1 VRDLEEERTRWLAD
15 RPLFEEFGVIVR
27 DRLKALLRD
36 AGVYALVDSRAKT
49 VESLIK
55 KLILKP
61 HHSYESLP
69 DKVGARIVIRYLH
82 EISNVTA
89 IVGAAF
95 DAQEIDKKPLAVDRV
110 GYLGVHMDVRLRSD
124 DKDAAAFPADRFRI
138 EIQVHTRTQNLWADM
153 SHDCSYKTLQ
163 TIPEELHRSVN
174 LLAGLL
180 EVADNEFTRIDDA
193 VNQLPSAPE
202 YKVLRALEPQYFKLS
217 ARPGNAELSI
227 AVIHVLL
234 PLYAPPPQDWAGY
247 FANIFA
253 KHRKELEAVL
263 KTEDPNQSAFLF
275 QPEILLI
282 LDRLRMD
289 PDGLREAWDE
299 HFPHQELQ
307 RLAVKFATPFE

>member
-1 VRDLEEERTRWLAD
+1 VRDLEEERTRWLAE
-15 RPLFEEFGVIVR
+15 RPLFEEFGVIVK
-27 DRLKALLRD
+27 DRLKELLRN
-36 AGVYALVDSRAKT
+36 AGIYALVDSRAKT

-61 HHSYESLP
+61 HHSYDSLP

-82 EISNVTA
+82 EVSNVTA

-95 DAQEIDKKPLAVDRV
+95 DAKEVDKKQLAVDRV
-110 GYLGVHMDVRLRSD
+110 GYLGVHLDVRLRHND
-124 DKDAAAFPADRFRI
+124 RDAAAFPPDRFRI

-163 TIPEELHRSVN
+163 AIPDQLHRSVN

-193 VNQLPSAPE
+193 VNQLPGAAE
-202 YKVLRALEPQYFKLS
+202 YRVLRALEPQYFKLS
-217 ARPGNAELSI
+217 ALPGNTELSI
-227 AVIHVLL
+227 AVIHALL
-234 PLYAPPPQDWAGY
+234 PLYEHPPQDWAAY

-253 KHRKELEAVL
+253 KHRRELEAVL
-263 KTEDPNQSAFLF
+263 NTEDPNQSAFLF

-282 LDRLRMD
+282 LDRLRTD

-299 HFPHQELQ
+299 HFPHQELR
-307 RLAVKFATPFE
+307 RLAVKFATSFE